1 MTDLAIIDVSSWEV
15 RFPEPGGSDANVWLC
30 DPETDEY
37 TLFKPVVAKAGR
49 RQGEDWAEKVV
60 EQVAGLVGVPSARIR
75 LAARDGVPGLL
86 SYDLAPTVH
95 ELQTGAVLIGEID
108 DRLVPRARERL
119 GHNLTNIKAVLA
131 PLQAVG
137 MPLGFNAFDQF
148 CGYLVLDALVANRDR
163 HEENWGV
170 LRDPAGRVT
179 LAPSYDHGNS
189 LGFNLQD
196 DRRLLELDRD
206 PQLEKWASRGM
217 ADRFEAS
224 RNVTLVAFTHR
235 ALTLATPGVDA
246 FWLEQL
252 AAVTGPELETVIAG
266 TPEMSEAC
274 RTFCLRLLK
283 TNQRRL
289 LDSV

>member
-1 MTDLAIIDVSSWEV
+1 MSDLAIVDVSNWEV
-15 RFPEPGGSDANVWLC
+15 RFPEPGGSDANVWLR
-30 DPETDEY
+30 DPEADEY
-37 TLFKPVVAKAGR
+37 ALFKPVVAKVGR

-75 LAARDGVPGLL
+75 MATRDGVPGLL
-86 SYDLAPTVH
+86 SYDLSLAGH

-119 GHNLTNIKAVLA
+119 GHNLTNIKSVLA
-131 PLQAVG
+131 PLLAVG
-137 MPLGFNAFDQF
+137 MPSGFNAFDQF

-196 DRRLLELDRD
+196 DRRLMELDRD

-217 ADRFEAS
+217 GIAS
-224 RNVTLVAFTHR
+224 R
-235 ALTLATPGVDA
+235 P
-246 FWLEQL
+246 
-252 AAVTGPELETVIAG
+252 AG
-266 TPEMSEAC
+266 TSRSWRSHIA
-274 RTFCLRLLK
+274 RWRWAHLASTRSGSRSWLRS
-283 TNQRRL
+283 RAPG
-289 LDSV
+289 